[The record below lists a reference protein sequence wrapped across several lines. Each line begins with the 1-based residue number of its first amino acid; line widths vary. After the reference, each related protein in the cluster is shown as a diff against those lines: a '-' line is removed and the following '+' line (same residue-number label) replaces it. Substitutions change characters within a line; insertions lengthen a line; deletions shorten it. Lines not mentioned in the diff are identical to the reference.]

1 MSDKISTQ
9 NMGTSGKG
17 LSFVLDHRPE
27 EIPFVP
33 SKRSVF
39 TELEREELKDIFR
52 SVLEEYG
59 LIKMR

>member
-17 LSFVLDHRPE
+17 LSFVCNPKPK

-33 SKRSVF
+33 STRSVF
-39 TELEREELKDIFR
+39 SELEREELKDIFR
-52 SVLEEYG
+52 SVLEECG
-59 LIKMR
+59 LVNKR

>member
-1 MSDKISTQ
+1 MTDKISTQ

-17 LSFVLDHRPE
+17 LSFVCNPRPKE
-27 EIPFVP
+27 VPFVP
-33 SKRSVF
+33 SVRTVF